1 MLADPAVGLHVLVAD
16 LRGAYVGRGKAR
28 LARQVAHGVFHLV
41 ERPAEIDGGRTG
53 GGERLAGAV
62 ERLVGLVVAQAK
74 AHAVS
79 RGRPDQRR
87 TAHLHGGDRP
97 RRVIER
103 PQRHGLEAEGQLG
116 LVDDLDR

>member
-1 MLADPAVGLHVLVAD
+1 MAVGLVAASVSQARSSASSD
-16 LRGAYVGRGKAR
+16 WSSRKPKADAVG
-28 LARQVAHGVFHLV
+28 
-41 ERPAEIDGGRTG
+41 
-53 GGERLAGAV
+53 
-62 ERLVGLVVAQAK
+62 
-74 AHAVS
+74 

-87 TAHLHGGDRP
+87 AAHLHGRDRP